1 MHFLLIFAWLVPSI
15 SLALSSDAI
24 SPEQK
29 LGICRHICGWSYS
42 TTCTLCGLP
51 QCVEKYSKC
60 FIVWG
65 VVTISC
71 NLDGLFF
78 LGNIL

>member
-1 MHFLLIFAWLVPSI
+1 TIRQP
-15 SLALSSDAI
+15 LSSAYKC
-24 SPEQK
+24 SRFFNLWLEQK
-29 LGICRHICGWSYS
+29 LEICRHICGWSYS

-65 VVTISC
+65 VVTVSC